1 MNVASVKCVP
11 ATVPA
16 TKNLL
21 EVDPSEPVIFECD
34 QGGKFV
40 VRIVGST
47 LHVAAKGGSL
57 KPYPSTSSELHIS
70 VV

>member
-1 MNVASVKCVP
+1 MEDEACRGAWLYRDMNVASVKCVP

-21 EVDPSEPVIFECD
+21 EVDPSKPVIFECD

-40 VRIVGST
+40 VRIVGIT
-47 LHVAAKGGSL
+47 WRRREDH
-57 KPYPSTSSELHIS
+57 
-70 VV
+70 

>member
-1 MNVASVKCVP
+1 MLALKCVP

-21 EVDPSEPVIFECD
+21 EVGPSNPVIFECD

-40 VRIVGST
+40 VRIVGTT

-57 KPYPSTSSELHIS
+57 KLYPSTSSEVHIS